1 MPQLSEEEW
10 GRLRGKCREWF
21 ALAGEAEAFRTLGK
35 WDFELCRMLASPPE
49 HPGFLS
55 RAWWKLL
62 SRCRGR
68 RDVTTG
74 LKGSFPL
81 AAVGNSFPADWFL
94 TFCASLGL
102 AGTPVLK

>member
-1 MPQLSEEEW
+1 MINREEEQIQAAYKE
-10 GRLRGKCREWF
+10 GVIDPMQELRRNIP
-21 ALAGEAEAFRTLGK
+21 
-35 WDFELCRMLASPPE
+35 ASCPV
-49 HPGFLS
+49 
-55 RAWWKLL
+55 
-62 SRCRGR
+62 RGGSFSPAAADGG
-68 RDVTTG
+68 DVTTG